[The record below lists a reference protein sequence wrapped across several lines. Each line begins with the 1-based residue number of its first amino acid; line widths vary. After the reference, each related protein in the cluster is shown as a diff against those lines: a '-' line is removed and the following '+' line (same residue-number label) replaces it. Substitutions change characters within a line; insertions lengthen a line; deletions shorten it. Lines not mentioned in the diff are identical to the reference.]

1 MHTLLAIGAG
11 GALGAIARYLL
22 VSRVGHALG
31 PEGAGGI
38 PVGILSANVLG
49 SLVMGL
55 VAEYVALAWQPPE
68 ALRVFVTTGLL
79 GAFTTFS
86 TFALEA
92 SVFLERGA
100 LSQAAIYIGGSVGLS
115 LLGLFAGIWLM
126 RWVLT

>member
-1 MHTLLAIGAG
+1 MQTLLAIGAG

-22 VSRVGHALG
+22 VSRIGHWLG
-31 PEGAGGI
+31 PEGLGGI

-55 VAEYVALAWQPPE
+55 VATYFALAWQPPE
-68 ALRVFVTTGLL
+68 ALRVLVTTGLL

-100 LSQAAIYIGGSVGLS
+100 LGQAAIYIGGSVGLS

-126 RWVLT
+126 RWVLA